1 MLKTEDLEIEL
12 ETLVYSKDHPSTY
25 FGLTETAAADKLK
38 EYGPNALTEKKSLPW
53 YVVLLLNFTGFF
65 NYLMWGGG
73 ILCFVSYGAQSDKT
87 DKSNLYLG
95 IVLICVIFI
104 TGIFTYLQTSKSA
117 ALMS

>member
-1 MLKTEDLEIEL
+1 MLKTEDLETEL

-73 ILCFVSYGAQSDKT
+73 ILCFVSYGA
-87 DKSNLYLG
+87 
-95 IVLICVIFI
+95 
-104 TGIFTYLQTSKSA
+104 
-117 ALMS
+117 